1 MPFQILSLPKWKLGE
16 KNIEWCGC
24 LYRHGYCF
32 VKLKILLGTSRI
44 PNLLGTPLQNNKD
57 NDGESH
63 LIELYLSFLTC
74 VIKHFCLFVFLT
86 TMIYTAIFS
95 SDVNIWCS

>member
-1 MPFQILSLPKWKLGE
+1 MTWKTDILKTDNGKMPFQILSLSKWKIGE

-44 PNLLGTPLQNNKD
+44 PNLLETSLQIARTATWV
-57 NDGESH
+57 ES
-63 LIELYLSFLTC
+63 LNR
-74 VIKHFCLFVFLT
+74 
-86 TMIYTAIFS
+86 
-95 SDVNIWCS
+95 NIP